1 MAINNSYF
9 SNMDVGVD
17 IGRIS
22 RNSIRGVGNNTPE
35 QNQAPLSKE
44 RPNIERGNKVNIN
57 GRTYDRTAPRGTYL
71 DISA

>member
-9 SNMDVGVD
+9 SNMDIGVD

-22 RNSIRGVGNNTPE
+22 RNSIRGLGTNINE
-35 QNQAPLSKE
+35 QNQTSLSKE
-44 RPNIERGNKVNIN
+44 RPNIERGNKININ
-57 GRTYDRTAPRGTYL
+57 GKTYDKTAPRGTYL